1 MNEKIRKALA
11 EKIVLT
17 WNGLLISVGPKAG
30 EGSPGRDEINQRV
43 ALTLEGAADLARKE
57 AEELYANLELFAEEL
72 ESLAATIRAGEG
84 Q

>member
-1 MNEKIRKALA
+1 MNEKIKQALTGIRLTEPSQGRAKYLGREPLETA
-11 EKIVLT
+11 EI
-17 WNGLLISVGPKAG
+17 
-30 EGSPGRDEINQRV
+30 V
-43 ALTLEGAADLARKE
+43 ALTLEGAAEMARKE